1 MYETNVLIVGAG
13 PTGLTLAIELA
24 RRSIPFR
31 LVDAAKIPFAG
42 SRGKGIQ
49 PRTLEV
55 FHDLGIIEKI
65 LNTGMPYP
73 ELRVHLGPLSLR
85 LGPMG
90 GRHQATEAILY
101 PNLWLVPQHRTEA
114 ILRERL
120 AELGGQ
126 VEFGTVFESVEQEKQ
141 RVTVRLSTGEPVSV
155 TAKYLIGCDGGHS
168 AVRKAVGLALN
179 GEALSDKLSF
189 VADMEIPDLD
199 HTVWHT
205 WPLAKGGPI
214 ALCPLPEESLFQMT
228 SPRAPLENLEDAVYK
243 VCKCKVLRID
253 SSSSYRP
260 ASRMV
265 DRYRAGRVFLAG
277 DAAHLHPPTG
287 GQGLNTGIQDA
298 YNLGWKLASVLRGG
312 PESLLDTYEEERLPV
327 AAAVLGLSSQLYKNR
342 SLKRGEATN
351 QLALHYRAS
360 SLSSGA
366 PMGQLHPGDRM
377 PNLQLANGNKLFDE
391 MRGTHA
397 TEVLTKTGA
406 RILVRP
412 DGYIASIGSQPTET
426 YAGERTRTVQGP
438 ADESRNSGSASQ

>member
-1 MYETNVLIVGAG
+1 MYETEVLIVGAG

-24 RRSIPFR
+24 RRSIAFR
-31 LVDAAKIPFAG
+31 LVDAAKTPFAG

-55 FHDLGIIEKI
+55 FHDLGIVEKI
-65 LNTGMPYP
+65 LNTGMPYS
-73 ELRVHLGPLSLR
+73 ELRVHLGPLSLP
-85 LGPMG
+85 LGPLG
-90 GRHQATEAILY
+90 GRHQATEGIPY
-101 PNLWLVPQHRTEA
+101 PNLWLVPQNRTEA

-120 AELGGQ
+120 AELGGE
-126 VEFGTVFESVEQEKQ
+126 VEFGTAFESVEQEDQ
-141 RVTVRLSTGEPVSV
+141 GVTVRLSTGESV
-155 TAKYLIGCDGGHS
+155 RAKYLVGCDGGHS
-168 AVRKAVGLALN
+168 AVRKAAGLALN
-179 GEALSDKLSF
+179 GEALSDKLHF
-189 VADMEIPDLD
+189 IADMEIPDLD
-199 HTVWHT
+199 HAVWHI

-214 ALCPLPEESLFQMT
+214 GLCPLPGPLSGSLPEDSLFQMT
-228 SPRAPLENLEDAVYK
+228 SPRAPLENLEEAVCK
-243 VCKCKVLRID
+243 VCKCKVRRIHW
-253 SSSSYRP
+253 SSSYRP

-265 DRYRAGRVFLAG
+265 DHYMAGRVFLAG

-298 YNLGWKLASVLRGG
+298 YNLGWKLATVLRGG

-327 AAAVLGLSSQLYKNR
+327 AAAVLGLSSQLYKKR

-366 PMGQLHPGDRM
+366 PIGRLHPGDRM
-377 PNLQLANGNKLFDE
+377 PNLQLANGKKLFDE

-412 DGYIASIGSQPTET
+412 DGYIASIGTQPTEE
-426 YAGERTRTVQGP
+426 YAGERTHTVECP
-438 ADESRNSGSASQ
+438 ADEIRK